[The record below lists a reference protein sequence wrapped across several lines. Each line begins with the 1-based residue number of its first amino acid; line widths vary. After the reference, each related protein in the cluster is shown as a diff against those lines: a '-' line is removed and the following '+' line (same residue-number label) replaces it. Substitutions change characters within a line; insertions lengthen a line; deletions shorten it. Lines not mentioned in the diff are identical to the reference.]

1 MVCLISKIKLNRL
14 ESYFNSSFQNVLQ
27 DARLETETLNKFLTQ
42 RIAWIYQGK
51 FRVYPTTP
59 LDYLPLQLRLKVYVF
74 LYHNEEDAKARC
86 HLRNRISVT
95 LAKLGHLELAN
106 FSVYNWLMAQDVIN
120 THFAESSHLRHSLHS
135 QSMPANLRND

>member
-1 MVCLISKIKLNRL
+1 MLKASETLPDWYVSLAKSKLNRL

-59 LDYLPLQLRLKVYVF
+59 LDYLPLQLRLKVYDF
-74 LYHNEEDAKARC
+74 L
-86 HLRNRISVT
+86 IS
-95 LAKLGHLELAN
+95 
-106 FSVYNWLMAQDVIN
+106 
-120 THFAESSHLRHSLHS
+120 
-135 QSMPANLRND
+135 